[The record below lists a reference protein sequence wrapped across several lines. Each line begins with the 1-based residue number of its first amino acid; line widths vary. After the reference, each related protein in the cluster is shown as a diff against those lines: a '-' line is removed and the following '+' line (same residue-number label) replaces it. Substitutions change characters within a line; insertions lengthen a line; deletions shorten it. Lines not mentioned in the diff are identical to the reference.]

1 MNIDFDKIKEDLILR
16 NIDDSGNDGIMV
28 IPRINGKYAAIS
40 YNSLGRAIFID
51 HGRNVIG
58 FYERNHDGTITS
70 MFDLGTAK
78 PKPKIISTEDELS
91 ETIDTLLNELEVVA
105 VQHKK
110 LKIALIAIASLALA
124 VTPVLILML

>member
-16 NIDDSGNDGIMV
+16 NIDDGGNDGIVV
-28 IPRINGKYAAIS
+28 IPRINGKYTAIS

-58 FYERNHDGTITS
+58 FYERNHDGTITG
-70 MFDLGTAK
+70 MFDLGTA
-78 PKPKIISTEDELS
+78 KPKIISTEDELS

-110 LKIALIAIASLALA
+110 LKIALTAIASLALA